1 MKFAFPRSNGR
12 DSAEALERSQ
22 AVVEFTPEGNI
33 LRANEN
39 FLAALG
45 YELAEII
52 GRHHSMSV
60 PEEDRD
66 SDAYA
71 AFWADLGR
79 GTFKSAEFRRVTKQG
94 RSIFIQATYNPV
106 LNRKG
111 EVVKVVKFA
120 SDITK
125 DAVRRRDLE
134 SQIEAVSRA
143 NAMIEF
149 KPDGTILSANANFLS
164 AMGYELDEIA
174 GRHHSIFVTQDERN
188 SDAYARFWTE
198 IAAGAFKSAEFERVS
213 KSGETVF
220 IRATYNPVLGLDGTP
235 YKVVKIAA
243 DITQTVREGRLRQA
257 TVAAMAERI
266 NTIAATST
274 QASERAAS
282 ASSATE
288 RASENVQA
296 VAAGAE
302 ELSSSIAEISRQVGE
317 ANQVSSQAME
327 KTERADAVMKRLEG
341 EAGAIG
347 DVVRLITDIAEQTNL
362 LALNATIEAARAG
375 EAGKGFAVV
384 ASEVKT
390 LAEQT
395 SKATSS
401 ISDQIGGI
409 QGATGKAVDAMSSI
423 SQVIGE
429 MNTIA
434 SAIAAAMEEQRAAAS
449 EITRAAQDAAAGTR
463 EVSGS
468 ISRVDAAASE
478 TGQCAAQ
485 VSSASGAL
493 NTEADGLEK
502 AVKQFL
508 AGVRAA

>member
-52 GRHHSMSV
+52 GRHHSMFV

-94 RSIFIQATYNPV
+94 RSILIQATYNPV

-164 AMGYELDEIA
+164 AMGYQLDEIA
-174 GRHHSIFVTQDERN
+174 GRHHSIFVTQDERD

-220 IRATYNPVLGLDGTP
+220 IRATYNPVLGLDGKP

-243 DITQTVREGRLRQA
+243 DITQTVREGRMRQA
-257 TVAAMAERI
+257 TVAATAERI

-274 QASERAAS
+274 EASERAAS

-317 ANQVSSQAME
+317 ANQVSTQAME

-384 ASEVKT
+384 ASEVKS

-395 SKATSS
+395 AKATSQ
-401 ISDQIGGI
+401 ISRQVSGI
-409 QGATGKAVDAMSSI
+409 QTGSSEAAEAMAEIRKVIEMLSGISSGISAAV
-423 SQVIGE
+423 
-429 MNTIA
+429 
-434 SAIAAAMEEQRAAAS
+434 EEQSAVTEDISGNMA
-449 EITRAAQDAAAGTR
+449 TAAQGVETVNAAITD
-463 EVSGS
+463 
-468 ISRVDAAASE
+468 I
-478 TGQCAAQ
+478 
-485 VSSASGAL
+485 
-493 NTEADGLEK
+493 ADGARSTAE
-502 AVKQFL
+502 AVASLKDE
-508 AGVRAA
+508 AAKVA

>member
-1 MKFAFPRSNGR
+1 MKFGFTPSTRR
-12 DSAEALERSQ
+12 DALEALERSQ
-22 AVVEFTPEGNI
+22 AVIEFTPQGEI

-39 FLAALG
+39 FLGALG
-45 YELAEII
+45 YDLGEIV
-52 GRHHSMSV
+52 GRHHSMFV
-60 PEEDRD
+60 PEEDRSSED
-66 SDAYA
+66 YT
-71 AFWADLGR
+71 AFWADLAR
-79 GTFKSAEFRRVTKQG
+79 GAFKSAEFRRVTKQG
-94 RSIFIQATYNPV
+94 RSIFIQATYNP
-106 LNRKG
+106 LMNRQG

-120 SDITK
+120 TDITE

-164 AMGYELDEIA
+164 AMGYELDEIT
-174 GRHHSIFVTQDERN
+174 GRHHSIFVTQDERD
-188 SDAYARFWTE
+188 SEAYARFWSE

-220 IRATYNPVLGLDGTP
+220 IRATYNPVLGLDGKP

-243 DITQTVREGRLRQA
+243 DITRTVREGRQRQA

-266 NTIAATST
+266 NSIAAAAA

-296 VAAGAE
+296 VASGAE

-317 ANQVSSQAME
+317 ANEISTQAME
-327 KTERADAVMKRLEG
+327 KTESADAVMKRLES

-384 ASEVKT
+384 ASEVKS

-395 SKATSS
+395 AKATNQISQQVSGIQAGSTEAAEAMGEIRKVIEMLSS
-401 ISDQIGGI
+401 ISSGI
-409 QGATGKAVDAMSSI
+409 SAAV
-423 SQVIGE
+423 
-429 MNTIA
+429 
-434 SAIAAAMEEQRAAAS
+434 EEQSGVTEDISGNMATASDGVATVNAA
-449 EITRAAQDAAAGTR
+449 ITD
-463 EVSGS
+463 
-468 ISRVDAAASE
+468 I
-478 TGQCAAQ
+478 
-485 VSSASGAL
+485 
-493 NTEADGLEK
+493 ADGAK
-502 AVKQFL
+502 ATAEAVASLKDE
-508 AGVRAA
+508 AAKVA

>member
-164 AMGYELDEIA
+164 AMGYQLDEIA

-384 ASEVKT
+384 ASEVKS

-395 SKATSS
+395 AKATSQ
-401 ISDQIGGI
+401 ISKQVSGI
-409 QGATGKAVDAMSSI
+409 QTGSSEAAEAMAEIRKVIEMLSGISSGISAAV
-423 SQVIGE
+423 
-429 MNTIA
+429 
-434 SAIAAAMEEQRAAAS
+434 EEQSAVTEDISGNMA
-449 EITRAAQDAAAGTR
+449 TAAQGVETVNAAITD
-463 EVSGS
+463 
-468 ISRVDAAASE
+468 I
-478 TGQCAAQ
+478 
-485 VSSASGAL
+485 
-493 NTEADGLEK
+493 ADGARSTAE
-502 AVKQFL
+502 AVASLKNE
-508 AGVRAA
+508 AAKVA

>member
-52 GRHHSMSV
+52 GRHHSMFV

-164 AMGYELDEIA
+164 AMGYQLDEIA

-384 ASEVKT
+384 ASEVKS

-395 SKATSS
+395 AKATSQ
-401 ISDQIGGI
+401 ISKQVSGI
-409 QGATGKAVDAMSSI
+409 QTGSSEAAEAMAEIRKVIEMLSGISSGISAAV
-423 SQVIGE
+423 
-429 MNTIA
+429 
-434 SAIAAAMEEQRAAAS
+434 EEQSAVTEDISGNMA
-449 EITRAAQDAAAGTR
+449 TAAQGVETVNAAITD
-463 EVSGS
+463 
-468 ISRVDAAASE
+468 I
-478 TGQCAAQ
+478 
-485 VSSASGAL
+485 
-493 NTEADGLEK
+493 ADGARSTAE
-502 AVKQFL
+502 AVASLKNE
-508 AGVRAA
+508 AAKVA

>member
-52 GRHHSMSV
+52 GRHHSMFV

-164 AMGYELDEIA
+164 AMGYQLDEIA

-317 ANQVSSQAME
+317 ANQVSTQAME

-384 ASEVKT
+384 ASEVKS

-395 SKATSS
+395 AKATSQ
-401 ISDQIGGI
+401 ISRQVSGI
-409 QGATGKAVDAMSSI
+409 QTGSSEAAEAMAEIRKVIEMLSGISSGISAAV
-423 SQVIGE
+423 
-429 MNTIA
+429 
-434 SAIAAAMEEQRAAAS
+434 EEQSAVTEDISGNMA
-449 EITRAAQDAAAGTR
+449 TAAQGVETVNAAITD
-463 EVSGS
+463 
-468 ISRVDAAASE
+468 I
-478 TGQCAAQ
+478 
-485 VSSASGAL
+485 
-493 NTEADGLEK
+493 ADGARSTAE
-502 AVKQFL
+502 AVASLKDE
-508 AGVRAA
+508 AAKVA

>member
-317 ANQVSSQAME
+317 ANQVSTQAME

-384 ASEVKT
+384 ASEVKS

-395 SKATSS
+395 AKATSQ
-401 ISDQIGGI
+401 ISRQVSGI
-409 QGATGKAVDAMSSI
+409 QTGSSEAAEAMAEIRKVIEMLSGISSGISAAV
-423 SQVIGE
+423 
-429 MNTIA
+429 
-434 SAIAAAMEEQRAAAS
+434 EEQSAVTEDISGNMA
-449 EITRAAQDAAAGTR
+449 TAAQGVETVNAAITD
-463 EVSGS
+463 
-468 ISRVDAAASE
+468 I
-478 TGQCAAQ
+478 
-485 VSSASGAL
+485 
-493 NTEADGLEK
+493 ADGARSTAE
-502 AVKQFL
+502 AVASLKDE
-508 AGVRAA
+508 AAKVA

>member
-1 MKFAFPRSNGR
+1 MKFALPRSNGR
-12 DSAEALERSQ
+12 DSLEALERSQ
-22 AVVEFTPEGNI
+22 AVIEFTPQGDI

-45 YELAEII
+45 YELSEII
-52 GRHHSMSV
+52 GRHHSMFV
-60 PEEDRD
+60 PEQDRD
-66 SDAYA
+66 SEAYA
-71 AFWADLGR
+71 AFWADLSR
-79 GTFKSAEFRRVTKQG
+79 GAFKSAEFRRVTKQG

-120 SDITK
+120 TDITE

-149 KPDGTILSANANFLS
+149 KPDGTILSANANFLD
-164 AMGYELDEIA
+164 AMGYELAEIT
-174 GRHHSIFVTQDERN
+174 GRHHSIFVTKEERD
-188 SDAYARFWTE
+188 SEAYARFWSE

-220 IRATYNPVLGLDGTP
+220 IRATYNPVLGLDGKT

-243 DITQTVREGRLRQA
+243 DVTRTVREGRQRQA

-266 NTIAATST
+266 NSIAAASA

-282 ASSATE
+282 ASDATE

-296 VAAGAE
+296 VASGAE

-317 ANQVSSQAME
+317 ANQISTQALE
-327 KTERADAVMKRLEG
+327 RTESADAVMKRLES

-384 ASEVKT
+384 ASEVKS

-395 SKATSS
+395 AKATNQ
-401 ISDQIGGI
+401 ISE
-409 QGATGKAVDAMSSI
+409 
-423 SQVIGE
+423 QV
-429 MNTIA
+429 
-434 SAIAAAMEEQRAAAS
+434 SAIQAGSSEAAEAMVEIRKVIEMLSGISSGISAAVEEQSAVTEDISGNMA
-449 EITRAAQDAAAGTR
+449 TAAQGVETVNAAITD
-463 EVSGS
+463 
-468 ISRVDAAASE
+468 I
-478 TGQCAAQ
+478 
-485 VSSASGAL
+485 
-493 NTEADGLEK
+493 ADGAKGTAE
-502 AVKQFL
+502 AVASLKDE
-508 AGVRAA
+508 AAKVA

>member
-1 MKFAFPRSNGR
+1 
-12 DSAEALERSQ
+12 
-22 AVVEFTPEGNI
+22 VVEFTPEGNI

-52 GRHHSMSV
+52 GRHHSMFV

-66 SDAYA
+66 SAAYA

-94 RSIFIQATYNPV
+94 RSILIQATYNPV

-164 AMGYELDEIA
+164 AMGYQLDEIA
-174 GRHHSIFVTQDERN
+174 GRHHSIFVTQDERD

-317 ANQVSSQAME
+317 ANQGSTQAME

-384 ASEVKT
+384 ASEVKS

-395 SKATSS
+395 AKATSQ
-401 ISDQIGGI
+401 ISKQVSGI
-409 QGATGKAVDAMSSI
+409 QTGSSEAAEAMAEIRKVIEMLSGISSGISAAVEEQSAVTEDISGNMATAAQGVETVTAAI
-423 SQVIGE
+423 
-429 MNTIA
+429 T
-434 SAIAAAMEEQRAAAS
+434 AIADGARSTAEAVASLKDEAAKVA
-449 EITRAAQDAAAGTR
+449 
-463 EVSGS
+463 
-468 ISRVDAAASE
+468 
-478 TGQCAAQ
+478 
-485 VSSASGAL
+485 
-493 NTEADGLEK
+493 
-502 AVKQFL
+502 
-508 AGVRAA
+508 

>member
-52 GRHHSMSV
+52 GRHHSMFV

-164 AMGYELDEIA
+164 AMGYQLDEIA

-317 ANQVSSQAME
+317 ANQVSTQAME

-384 ASEVKT
+384 ASEVKS

-395 SKATSS
+395 AKATSQ
-401 ISDQIGGI
+401 ISKQVSGI
-409 QGATGKAVDAMSSI
+409 QTGSSEAAEAMAEIRKVIEMLSGISSGISAAV
-423 SQVIGE
+423 
-429 MNTIA
+429 
-434 SAIAAAMEEQRAAAS
+434 EEQSAVTEDISGNMA
-449 EITRAAQDAAAGTR
+449 TAAQGVETVNAAITD
-463 EVSGS
+463 
-468 ISRVDAAASE
+468 I
-478 TGQCAAQ
+478 
-485 VSSASGAL
+485 
-493 NTEADGLEK
+493 ADGARSTAE
-502 AVKQFL
+502 AVASLKNE
-508 AGVRAA
+508 AAKVA